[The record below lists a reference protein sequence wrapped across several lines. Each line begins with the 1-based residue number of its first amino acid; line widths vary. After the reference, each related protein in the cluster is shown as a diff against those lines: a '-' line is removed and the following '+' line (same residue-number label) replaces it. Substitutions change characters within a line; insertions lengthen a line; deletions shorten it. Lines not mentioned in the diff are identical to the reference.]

1 MALMLPPPKSRRD
14 RFGDWLYSQGFR
26 RPEAKQFDL
35 KPVAE
40 QLWEMYDPR
49 HPANWAALLGPGM
62 RNPYPK
68 EVPSSVP
75 GFRLE
80 RAKHGENYLNI
91 EGKPEPY
98 LKAPRGI
105 VGRGNA
111 QVGYNLKDEAGR
123 LFGSLTML
131 TGKKSNYVD
140 EVYIDPSLAK
150 TKAFADFTKLMMAA
164 GRPIHG
170 SIVNP
175 RLQRIADRL
184 AKRSDKRVTQE
195 ISPEAQLAQMVQML
209 HINNY
214 RATARREQPPAHPR
228 TVGQAQ
234 GNARFMR
241 SFNRPTS
248 EVEVA
253 QHIYQ
258 AVRPP
263 HPNARPLPAPS
274 HRYLARTPLFKE
286 PFTPVFNPRRRSGV

>member
-26 RPEAKQFDL
+26 RPEAKQFAL

-75 GFRLE
+75 GFRIE

-91 EGKPEPY
+91 EGKPEPFF
-98 LKAPRGI
+98 KAPRNI
-105 VGRGNA
+105 VGRGNT
-111 QVGYNLKDEAGR
+111 QVGYNLKDQAGK

-131 TGKKSNYVD
+131 TGKESNYVD
-140 EVYIDPSLAK
+140 EVYIHPELAK
-150 TKAFADFTKLMMAA
+150 TRAFADFAKLMTAA

-175 RLQRIADRL
+175 KLQRVADRL
-184 AKRSDKRVTQE
+184 AARGDKRVVKKA
-195 ISPEAQLAQMVQML
+195 SPEAELKQMVTQM
-209 HINNY
+209 HINNS
-214 RATARREQPPAHPR
+214 RIQQAQQHRTENPPPAIPR
-228 TVGQAQ
+228 GVQH
-234 GNARFMR
+234 MR
-241 SFNRPTS
+241 PFNRPTT
-248 EVEVA
+248 EIEVA
-253 QHIYQ
+253 QHLYN
-258 AVRPP
+258 ATRGPVR
-263 HPNARPLPAPS
+263 RIPAPS
-274 HRYLARTPLFKE
+274 HRYLARTPLF
-286 PFTPVFNPRRRSGV
+286 NGQLRNYGGR